1 MKRWAINGI
10 IIMMS
15 TALIGIIA
23 IQAYWLN
30 FSISLNEKKFNQN
43 VNDALYQV
51 KRKLEQQVTRGQ
63 IRTYSNRETL
73 TLGKTTGSF
82 MRLQYFFEKN
92 MMDSSYQPG
101 NYLEQQRQR
110 DMSEVLALLQGYAV
124 EELIDP
130 VYLHELVK
138 TELKIR
144 GVDLEFIEGVFSNRK
159 EEMVIYDGHYVS
171 VIGSAPKTSD
181 PGITLTDTYEMP
193 DAQYKVDLFN
203 SSFSGALGQLRLL
216 FPNRTQAIWQDSWI
230 ILLGS
235 LLFTGLILFG
245 FSYTIY
251 VIFRQKKVSEM
262 KNDFIN
268 NMTHEFKTPIATIS
282 LATDSLTSE
291 KIIHEPNKIKRF
303 AKIITQENTR
313 MLNQVEK
320 VLQMALIDRRDF
332 NLQLEEIHVHEL
344 ITNAAHFI
352 GLQVDQKGGAIEM
365 HLDAPQDLAIGDA
378 THLGNIFHNLLDNAN
393 KYSPD
398 APLIQIYSENSGNGI
413 EIKIRDHGIG
423 MSPESRKQIFEKFY
437 RVHTGNVHDVKGFG
451 LGLSYVKAIVTAHG
465 GNISVESTLGKGS
478 TFKVF
483 LPFHQK
489 G

>member
-1 MKRWAINGI
+1 
-10 IIMMS
+10 MMS
-15 TALIGIIA
+15 AALIGIIA

-30 FSISLNEKKFNQN
+30 FSISLNESKFNQN

-51 KRKLEQQVTRGQ
+51 KKKLEQQVTRGQ
-63 IRTYSNRETL
+63 VKSYSKTESL
-73 TLGKTTGSF
+73 TLGKTTSTF
-82 MRLQYFFEKN
+82 MRYSYFFEKN
-92 MMDSSYQPG
+92 MLDSNYQAG

-110 DMSEVLALLQGYAV
+110 DMTEVLNMLKGYAV

-130 VYLHELVK
+130 KQLQELIQ
-138 TELKIR
+138 TELSIR
-144 GVDLEFIEGVFSNRK
+144 AVDIEFVEGVYSYNK
-159 EEMVIYDGHYVS
+159 ENMVIYDGHYVS
-171 VIGSAPKTSD
+171 VIGNAPKTSD
-181 PGITLTDTYEMP
+181 PGISLPDTYEMP
-193 DAQYKVDLFN
+193 NAQYKIDLFN
-203 SSFSGALGQLRLL
+203 GPFSGALGQLRLL
-216 FPNRTQAIWQDSWI
+216 FPNRSQAIWQDSWI

-291 KIIHEPNKIKRF
+291 KIIHEPDKIKRF

-332 NLQLEEIHVHEL
+332 NLQLEEIHLHDL
-344 ITNAAHFI
+344 ITNAANFI
-352 GLQVDQKGGAIEM
+352 GLQVEKKGGKIEM
-365 HLDAPQDLAIGDA
+365 HLDAERDGVVGDA

-393 KYSPD
+393 KYSPQQ
-398 APLIQIYSENSGNGI
+398 PQVEIYTRNLANGI
-413 EIKIRDHGIG
+413 EVQVKDHGIG
-423 MSPESRKQIFEKFY
+423 MSPDAKKQVFEKFY

-465 GNISVESTLGKGS
+465 GSVDVESSLGKGS
-478 TFKVF
+478 TFIVF
-483 LPFHQK
+483 IPFDHRK
-489 G
+489 